1 MNHLLNRRGFL
12 SRTLSGLSSIAFAHL
27 LTHDRLLA
35 DSPIRPPIDP
45 ADPYAPRPPHK
56 EAKAKRVLVIFCSG
70 L

>member
-35 DSPIRPPIDP
+35 DSPIRPPI
-45 ADPYAPRPPHK
+45 AP
-56 EAKAKRVLVIFCSG
+56 
-70 L
+70 